1 MKSSLIHRRT
11 RVDQKQN
18 YSHTVEL
25 KFYLSPDINKTYEYD
40 LLQKLMVKMT
50 TRISSPCL

>member
-25 KFYLSPDINKTYEYD
+25 KFYLSPDINKTYEYG